1 MDWQIKTLSKKSS
14 QSGVEL
20 KAGDIVVCV
29 VFVNEAGELDRRD
42 FLKSELDEKPFE
54 GKYVGKWER
63 VVSENPEEDERQA
76 RRMAIAGSEDFFIS
90 LYDDEAVEVEQKDVL
105 KQMLALL
112 LERKRILRPK
122 GRPEGGF
129 QLYLHPSS
137 KREFL
142 VPQKELSEELV
153 FNIQSQINAFL
164 V

>member
-1 MDWQIKTLSKKSS
+1 MNKEYFVKKTTIFILII
-14 QSGVEL
+14 L
-20 KAGDIVVCV
+20 PIIIALVCICIGRIGISPSE
-29 VFVNEAGELDRRD
+29 VF
-42 FLKSELDEKPFE
+42 K
-54 GKYVGKWER
+54 
-63 VVSENPEEDERQA
+63 
-76 RRMAIAGSEDFFIS
+76 AIAGSEDFFIS

>member
-14 QSGVEL
+14 QSGAEL
-20 KAGDIVVCV
+20 KAGDAVVCV
-29 VFVNEAGELDRRD
+29 VFLNEAGELDRRD
-42 FLKSELDEKPFE
+42 FLKSEFE
-54 GKYVGKWER
+54 GRPFGGKYIGKWER

-112 LERKRILRPK
+112 LERRRILRAK

-129 QLYLHPSS
+129 QLYVHSSS

-142 VPQKELSEELV
+142 VPQKELNEELISS
-153 FNIQSQINAFL
+153 IQTQIDAFL

>member
-1 MDWQIKTLSKKSS
+1 
-14 QSGVEL
+14 
-20 KAGDIVVCV
+20 VCV

-42 FLKSELDEKPFE
+42 FLKSELEEHPFE

-90 LYDDEAVEVEQKDVL
+90 LYDGDAVEVEQKDVL

-112 LERKRILRPK
+112 LERKRVLRAK
-122 GRPEGGF
+122 GRPQNGV
-129 QLYLHPSS
+129 QLYAHPRT

-142 VPQKELSEELV
+142 VPQKELNEELIN
-153 FNIQSQINAFL
+153 NIQTQIDAFL